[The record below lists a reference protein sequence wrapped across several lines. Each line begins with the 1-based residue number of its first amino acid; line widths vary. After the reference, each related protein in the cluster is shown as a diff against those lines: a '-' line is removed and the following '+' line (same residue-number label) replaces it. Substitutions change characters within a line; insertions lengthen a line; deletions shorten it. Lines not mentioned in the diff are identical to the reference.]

1 MSLPLFVTSNNP
13 AVTPGI
19 KITDGGH
26 QSGIALGNRHHF
38 QGIDIDV
45 TGSVDTHQ
53 TASLTS
59 SGVNATYFDRF
70 FPLYR
75 HRL

>member
-19 KITDGGH
+19 KLLTVDI

-45 TGSVDTHQ
+45 SRQ
-53 TASLTS
+53 
-59 SGVNATYFDRF
+59 R
-70 FPLYR
+70 
-75 HRL
+75 